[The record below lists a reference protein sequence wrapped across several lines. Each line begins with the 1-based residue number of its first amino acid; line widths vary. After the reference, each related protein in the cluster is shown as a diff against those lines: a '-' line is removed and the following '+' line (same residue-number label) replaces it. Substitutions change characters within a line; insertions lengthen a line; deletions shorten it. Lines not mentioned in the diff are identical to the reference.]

1 MTQRRSTTAALVG
14 LVAVVGAA
22 AALITTAAAATT
34 LAVATATAAVLGVLF
49 PHFLRCVA
57 TTTPL

>member
-14 LVAVVGAA
+14 LVVGGGGS
-22 AALITTAAAATT
+22 AALITTAAAATA
-34 LAVATATAAVLGVLF
+34 LPMATATAAVLGVLF